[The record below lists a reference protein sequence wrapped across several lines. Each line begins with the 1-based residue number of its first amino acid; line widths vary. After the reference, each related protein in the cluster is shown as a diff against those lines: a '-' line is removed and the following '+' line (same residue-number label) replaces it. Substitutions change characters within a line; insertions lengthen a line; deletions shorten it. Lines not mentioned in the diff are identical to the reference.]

1 MTRRKRSG
9 CWWSESSSIFD
20 ILKTIP
26 FWFYT
31 LEVNMTWSVFFLLPG
46 HGNKWPKNKRNTND
60 ADNTAPLWHIPRY
73 FRGWITVLSVPQFE
87 NLPLY
92 IIINNFW
99 FSFWSWFYSF
109 FRSWI
114 PFYAKSYFFES
125 TIFQNLFRNLAIF
138 NIFRKTG
145 QIRRNQCI
153 KTVTLFFTQWWI
165 FVIPIDDVIIM

>member
-1 MTRRKRSG
+1 MARRKHPS

-31 LEVNMTWSVFFLLPG
+31 LEVNMSWSVFFLLPG
-46 HGNKWPKNKRNTND
+46 HRNKWPKNKVIQ
-60 ADNTAPLWHIPRY
+60 AML
-73 FRGWITVLSVPQFE
+73 ITLHLRTDQGPQFE
-87 NLPLY
+87 DSPLY

-114 PFYAKSYFFES
+114 SFNTKSDFFES

-165 FVIPIDDVIIM
+165 FVIPIDDVIVM